1 MKVNLIANTKGAG
14 KLIAELGREPN
25 GQEVT
30 GYITRVSN
38 PNNQLN
44 MDTVPKLLAYCIKH
58 KHWSPFEHAY
68 MTLEIETSRAIAAQ
82 ILRHRSFTFQ
92 EFCMSGDTMVYF
104 DLPANLK
111 LGKRRLYKLS
121 LKDLWEKWNG
131 YDGLGNPLKNRIK
144 EMNVRVYDEITKTFK
159 NSKIKEVFN
168 TGKKEIY
175 EIELENGKKIKST
188 KEHRVLTKDG
198 FQSLEQAF
206 GLGRKGDTAYIL
218 RNGFIGCNGTPLYKG
233 NTLTVEWAKIKK
245 VTYLGV
251 FDTYD
256 LEIEGPSHN
265 YVADGVVVHNSQRY
279 SVATEFEIYPARRQ
293 DVKNK
298 QNSID
303 DMSDEDKDW
312 FEKAQQSVI
321 DASDY
326 YYKEALKRG
335 IAKEQARFLLPL
347 STKTTIYMT
356 GNLRSWIHYIEL
368 RTDKSTQLE
377 HREIALECKRIFKE
391 EYPDI
396 AEALGW

>member
-92 EFCMSGDTMVYF
+92 EF
-104 DLPANLK
+104 
-111 LGKRRLYKLS
+111 
-121 LKDLWEKWNG
+121 
-131 YDGLGNPLKNRIK
+131 
-144 EMNVRVYDEITKTFK
+144 
-159 NSKIKEVFN
+159 
-168 TGKKEIY
+168 
-175 EIELENGKKIKST
+175 
-188 KEHRVLTKDG
+188 
-198 FQSLEQAF
+198 
-206 GLGRKGDTAYIL
+206 
-218 RNGFIGCNGTPLYKG
+218 
-233 NTLTVEWAKIKK
+233 
-245 VTYLGV
+245 
-251 FDTYD
+251 
-256 LEIEGPSHN
+256 
-265 YVADGVVVHNSQRY
+265 SQRY
-279 SVATEFEIYPARRQ
+279 SVATEFETYPARRQ

-368 RTDKSTQLE
+368 RADKSTQLE

-396 AEALGW
+396 AEALGWS

>member
-92 EFCMSGDTMVYF
+92 EF
-104 DLPANLK
+104 
-111 LGKRRLYKLS
+111 
-121 LKDLWEKWNG
+121 
-131 YDGLGNPLKNRIK
+131 
-144 EMNVRVYDEITKTFK
+144 
-159 NSKIKEVFN
+159 
-168 TGKKEIY
+168 
-175 EIELENGKKIKST
+175 
-188 KEHRVLTKDG
+188 
-198 FQSLEQAF
+198 
-206 GLGRKGDTAYIL
+206 
-218 RNGFIGCNGTPLYKG
+218 
-233 NTLTVEWAKIKK
+233 
-245 VTYLGV
+245 
-251 FDTYD
+251 
-256 LEIEGPSHN
+256 
-265 YVADGVVVHNSQRY
+265 SQRY